1 MTCSQRAVD
10 LKPDYA
16 NGWANLG
23 SLYWRSSLVEESI
36 ACHRK
41 AVALNS
47 TAADVGSC
55 PIFTMQYDPRTTS
68 ADLAAE
74 LAQWNQRY
82 AASLT
87 ASAAPH
93 RNTRDPDRRLR
104 IGYLSSDLRQHV
116 VGRNVLPLLTHHD
129 RKQFEIYAYYS
140 HAVGDEMT
148 TRFKACCDGWRDG
161 QRVSDEQLAEM
172 IRADGIDVLV
182 DLHLHTLGNRLPVV
196 ARRPAP
202 VQITFAGYPGSTG
215 MPAVDCRISDP
226 FLDPPGQFDGLFVER
241 VERLPHCFWC
251 IWGVEQPTIGPLPAL
266 TEGTLTFG
274 SLNDPAKAGTTSVAL
289 WAQVLNAVPRSRMLI
304 LSWSQ
309 RHRRRMLEQF
319 AAAGVASDRFSLIER
334 LPRLQYLDGSTR

>member
-1 MTCSQRAVD
+1 MAAYQEAEAALRQAIALKPDYLIAINNLGLVLVDQHRPDEAVDMLRRAVD

-23 SLYWRSSLVEESI
+23 SVYWRSSLVEESI

-41 AVALNS
+41 AVALNP

-55 PIFTMQYDPRTTS
+55 PIFAMQYDPRATS

-116 VGRNVLPLLTHHD
+116 VGRNVLPLLMHHD

-202 VQITFAGYPGSTG
+202 VQITFAGYPGQHR
-215 MPAVDCRISDP
+215 D
-226 FLDPPGQFDGLFVER
+226 
-241 VERLPHCFWC
+241 
-251 IWGVEQPTIGPLPAL
+251 
-266 TEGTLTFG
+266 
-274 SLNDPAKAGTTSVAL
+274 AG
-289 WAQVLNAVPRSRMLI
+289 
-304 LSWSQ
+304 
-309 RHRRRMLEQF
+309 
-319 AAAGVASDRFSLIER
+319 G
-334 LPRLQYLDGSTR
+334 